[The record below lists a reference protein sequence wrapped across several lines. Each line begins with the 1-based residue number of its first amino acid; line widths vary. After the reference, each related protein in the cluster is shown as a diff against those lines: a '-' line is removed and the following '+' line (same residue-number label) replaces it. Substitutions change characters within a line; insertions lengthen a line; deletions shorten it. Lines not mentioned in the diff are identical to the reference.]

1 MDFKVFLSPDALIDL
16 ERIVVY
22 IGLDDV
28 AAGARWEIN
37 CSIPRFP

>member
-1 MDFKVFLSPDALIDL
+1 MDFKVFLSSDALIDL

-28 AAGARWEIN
+28 AAATRMGNQR
-37 CSIPRFP
+37 SMPRFP